1 MLSETLEHEIEQ
13 YRIGR
18 KLRWL
23 RVKKSM
29 SLADLAAHTGLS
41 TGLISKLE
49 TGKMTPTLPTLTRI
63 ALVFGVGLDHFFAS
77 KDSATFELVR
87 KADRIRLPAKAGERH
102 PAFRFESLDYP
113 AKNRRMSAYLAI
125 FGEDARAAALTHRH
139 EGFELVFVLKGEL
152 RILHDDVVYELG
164 AGDSAYFDGRVDHSY
179 ESRAGK
185 PCEAVVVVTQSAV

>member
-1 MLSETLEHEIEQ
+1 MASETLESEIAQ

-23 RVKKSM
+23 RVKKSL

-49 TGKMTPTLPTLTRI
+49 NGKMTPTLPTLTRI
-63 ALVFGVGLDHFFAS
+63 ALVFGVGLDHFFAT
-77 KDSATFELVR
+77 KDGATFEVVR
-87 KADRIRLPAKAGERH
+87 KADRIRLPSKAGDSR

-113 AKNRRMSAYLAI
+113 AKNRRTSAYLAV
-125 FGEDARAAALTHRH
+125 FDGDPGCDPLTHRH
-139 EGFELVFVLKGEL
+139 EGFELVFILEGAL
-152 RILHDDVVYELG
+152 RILHDDNVHDLE

-179 ESRAGK
+179 QALGARA
-185 PCEAVVVVTQSAV
+185 CEALVVVGPVPG